1 MWASGYHMW
10 CNFGAHMGNEGLN
23 PVTILFPLSAQII
36 SWPVSRLILKSIKVK
51 KYKNN
56 LSFKLIFY
64 FS

>member
-36 SWPVSRLILKSIKVK
+36 SWPVSGLILKSIKVK
-51 KYKNN
+51 ESPKTN
-56 LSFKLIFY
+56 SFKLIFY